1 MCWRLTNL
9 PAERVA
15 FIVLSDFFQNWTARS
30 KIIYIYIYGY
40 LYTHKW
46 KGSTSHSSKRE
57 FWDSVQLQ
65 PCQQQSFCLANI
77 VSVLHQTRL
86 AFKKQSKH
94 PLYQNYSVSRKAVKI
109 QIQII
114 NQRIMLKCNP
124 LSTLH
129 TLFIWFQ
136 TKIPL
141 RVAPAFGSVH
151 SGRNPGDREGAWTSD
166 PGQQWQMQHW
176 WGGVP
181 AYIWPVVYNWK

>member
-1 MCWRLTNL
+1 MQQQ
-9 PAERVA
+9 
-15 FIVLSDFFQNWTARS
+15 S
-30 KIIYIYIYGY
+30 
-40 LYTHKW
+40 
-46 KGSTSHSSKRE
+46 
-57 FWDSVQLQ
+57 
-65 PCQQQSFCLANI
+65 CQQQSFCLANI

-94 PLYQNYSVSRKAVKI
+94 HLYQNYSVCRKAVKI

-114 NQRIMLKCNP
+114 NQWIMLKCNP
-124 LSTLH
+124 ISTFR
-129 TLFIWFQ
+129 TLFTWFQ

-176 WGGVP
+176 WGGAP
-181 AYIWPVVYNWK
+181 AYIWPVVYKWKKAGSHWSQVQRVIVRVTLTETQRLLFGKNQAFVGIMDELSDHYQII